1 VEPRPLSNGATDVP
15 EVFMILSRLMQRR
28 FISIPTLVVQVLMG
42 WQLCAQ
48 IIPQPSV
55 KGAGDAE
62 RDRTSE
68 AVAKVKSGEFGAM
81 HVHTIAAAGATEAIP
96 ALKEQFE
103 TTSDTLLK
111 DQLAQ
116 TLVKL
121 GDRDPVYWDFVLG
134 LASHAIESGVP
145 EFQPY
150 DAQGKAQPG
159 PTSAFTAWANA
170 HQMSLAVAYENA
182 MINYPVAV
190 ERLGETGDAR
200 ALPYLRR
207 ALLSKNYQ
215 IQISA
220 AQEAAELHDT
230 GSIPSMINI
239 CRTEPIAVARQ
250 VAKFLVYFDDPSAQA
265 TVDTYLPK
273 DIAKLSREARANG
286 KSPSQ

>member
-1 VEPRPLSNGATDVP
+1 
-15 EVFMILSRLMQRR
+15 MILFWLMQHRSIR
-28 FISIPTLVVQVLMG
+28 IPTLVAQVLVG
-42 WQLCAQ
+42 WQLGAQ
-48 IIPQPSV
+48 SAPQPSV
-55 KGAGDAE
+55 KSAVDAE
-62 RDRTSE
+62 KNRTSE
-68 AVAKVKSGEFGAM
+68 AVAKVKSGDFGAL
-81 HVHTIAAAGATEAIP
+81 HVHTIGAAGATEAIP
-96 ALKEQFE
+96 ALKEKFK

-121 GDRDPVYWDFVLG
+121 GDRDPIYWDFVLS
-134 LASHAIESGVP
+134 LASTAIESGVP

-159 PTSAFTAWANA
+159 PTPAFTAWANA

-182 MINYPVAV
+182 MINYPLAV

-207 ALLSKNYQ
+207 ALLSQNYQ

-220 AQEAAELHDT
+220 AQEAAELQDT

-239 CRTEPIAVARQ
+239 CRTEPAAVARQ
-250 VAKFLVYFDDPSAQA
+250 IAKFLVYFDDLSAQA

-273 DIAKLSREARANG
+273 EIAKLSREARANG
-286 KSPSQ
+286 KTPSQ